1 MVRRLAWKCRRRPPA
16 QREIRDNQYCISNNK
31 ADGWRAG
38 RRREGYRWE
47 ALGGH
52 RGPPQSVGFGKRR
65 AGLESARMR
74 GIGARKTNSQQQ
86 FFNNK
91 LLNIV

>member
-31 ADGWRAG
+31 EDGWRAG
-38 RRREGYRWE
+38 RRREGYRLE

-52 RGPPQSVGFGKRR
+52 RGPPQSAGFGKAQSRLGKR
-65 AGLESARMR
+65 AHARDWR
-74 GIGARKTNSQQQ
+74 AKN
-86 FFNNK
+86 
-91 LLNIV
+91 